1 MLIDMEENQEKC
13 EYFDCPFCHW
23 RVCTGNKDFAIEMKI
38 CRKETDKIE

>member
-1 MLIDMEENQEKC
+1 MFVDMEENQEKC

-38 CRKETDKIE
+38 CRKETDKI